1 MTAKSKNNEH
11 IKIIP
16 QPFNYSFTLMFE
28 EYPEQFIEVLKALGK
43 FVKKANTQVK
53 LPEGKL
59 AKWTVRILQTQIT
72 KHYLKE

>member
-28 EYPEQFIEVLKALGK
+28 EYPEQFIEVLKAPGK

-53 LPEGKL
+53 LPGQNWRNGL
-59 AKWTVRILQTQIT
+59 SVYCRPRLQNII
-72 KHYLKE
+72 